1 MTFYHQENYF
11 LPTLFSKTRSFIRII
26 YNCTYAHTHIQTDTW
41 KLCCCSVPS
50 HVWFFETPW
59 AAAYQASLSLTISR
73 SLPKFMSIASVMPSS
88 HLILWRP
95 LLLLPSLF
103 PCIRDF
109 SNESAVHIRWPKYC
123 SFNFSISPFDEYSR
137 LISLKID
144 WFDLLAVQ
152 GTLRSLLQH
161 HSLKASILHQSIFF
175 MVQPSQPCA
184 TTGKTIALTVWTF
197 VRRVMSL
204 LFSRDKLSRYV
215 IAFLPRSKHLL
226 ISWLQATSA
235 VILEP
240 KKRKSVTTSTWKYV
254 YNWKL

>member
-1 MTFYHQENYF
+1 M
-11 LPTLFSKTRSFIRII
+11 
-26 YNCTYAHTHIQTDTW
+26 HTHTYRLTLGNYVVAQ
-41 KLCCCSVPS
+41 SPR

-123 SFNFSISPFDEYSR
+123 SFNFSISPSDEYSG

-161 HSLKASILHQSIFF
+161 HSSKASVLRQSIFF
-175 MVQPSQPCA
+175 TVQPSQPCT
-184 TTGKTIALTVWTF
+184 TTGKSIALTVWTF

-204 LFSRDKLSRYV
+204 LFSRDKLSRFV